1 MKKLMFL
8 VLSLAT
14 SAFAQNWFV
23 GVGTTVSTVPATL
36 LVGYNAPG
44 YGVRLSGD
52 LMFVGVD
59 VYGRLPFDSAGSSL
73 YAGGGLGYNLT
84 GAFAETLTTS
94 QVTIPLS
101 AEAVLGFE
109 YVTQGIGFFLE
120 YAPVF
125 ALAHQE
131 NTFGFAGLMH
141 FRVGTS
147 IHF

>member
-1 MKKLMFL
+1 MKTFL
-8 VLSLAT
+8 CLIVFLGAT
-14 SAFAQNWFV
+14 AFAQRWFV

-52 LMFVGVD
+52 LVFVGVD
-59 VYGRLPFDSAGSSL
+59 VYGRLPFDSEGSSL

-84 GAFAETLTTS
+84 GAFAETLTVS
-94 QVTIPLS
+94 QVTLPLS

-109 YVTQGIGFFLE
+109 YVTQGVGFFLE

-125 ALAHQE
+125 ALAQQE
-131 NTFGFAGLMH
+131 NPLGFVGLMH
-141 FRVGTS
+141 FRLGTT
-147 IHF
+147 IYF